1 MPSCSYCESRG
12 MVRCAVSPQDS
23 SRCIECLRV
32 NRSGCDV
39 LGVSNAQLRNIGR
52 QHSKLDAE
60 VEALEEDILAEQQ
73 RIQEKQLKLLR
84 LRKQKKLWFEKMMR
98 AVSRGIDDLEE
109 LDRVE
114 REEAEQEERRRSAE
128 VLPEVSLESLLP
140 DSNFVWD
147 STFPMGPLNPS
158 LLDEMN
164 AFAQHSVGSSG
175 GMVSSPGRSL
185 TSVNDPTPDSIGG
198 AVPGNFGGG

>member
-1 MPSCSYCESRG
+1 MPSCSPC
-12 MVRCAVSPQDS
+12 CAKGVTSCQVSFQDS
-23 SRCIECLRV
+23 ARYVEYVRS

-39 LGVSNAQLRNIGR
+39 LGLSAAQIRHIGR

-60 VEALEEDILAEQQ
+60 VEALEEQIHAQQ
-73 RIQEKQLKLLR
+73 AKLFR

-98 AVSRGIDDLEE
+98 IVFRGIDNLEE

-128 VLPEVSLESLLP
+128 VLPEVSLKSLLP

-147 STFPMGPLNPS
+147 STFPMGPLNS
-158 LLDEMN
+158 FLLDKMN
-164 AFAQHSVGSSG
+164 VFAQHLIGSSG
-175 GMVSSPGRSL
+175 GVVSNPNRSL
-185 TSVNDPTPDSIGG
+185 VSGNVPTPGSTGG
-198 AVPGNFGGG
+198 AVPGNPGGG

>member
-1 MPSCSYCESRG
+1 MPSCSPC
-12 MVRCAVSPQDS
+12 CAKGVTSCQVSFQDS
-23 SRCIECLRV
+23 ARCVECVRS

-39 LGVSNAQLRNIGR
+39 LGLSAAQIRHIGR

-60 VEALEEDILAEQQ
+60 VEALEEQIHAQQ
-73 RIQEKQLKLLR
+73 AKLLR

-98 AVSRGIDDLEE
+98 TVSRGIDDLEE

-147 STFPMGPLNPS
+147 STFPMGPLNSS
-158 LLDEMN
+158 LLDKMN
-164 AFAQHSVGSSG
+164 AFAQHLIGELSCLCIPIRVSG
-175 GMVSSPGRSL
+175 NV
-185 TSVNDPTPDSIGG
+185 PTPGSTGG
-198 AVPGNFGGG
+198 AVPGNPGGG

>member
-1 MPSCSYCESRG
+1 MPSCSACESQG
-12 MVRCAVSPQDS
+12 IAKCAVSPRDS
-23 SRCIECLRV
+23 SRCVECVRLG
-32 NRSGCDV
+32 RSRCDV
-39 LGVSNAQLRNIGR
+39 MGVSREQLHRIAA
-52 QHSKLDAE
+52 QHSKLESELEAAE
-60 VEALEEDILAEQQ
+60 
-73 RIQEKQLKLLR
+73 EKVLR
-84 LRKQKKLWFEKMMR
+84 LRRQKKMWFEKMTR
-98 AVSRGIDDLEE
+98 AVRRGIDNLEE

-128 VLPEVSLESLLP
+128 VLPEVSLELLLP

-164 AFAQHSVGSSG
+164 VLAQHSVGSSG

-185 TSVNDPTPDSIGG
+185 TSGNDPTPDSTGG
-198 AVPGNFGGG
+198 VIPGNSGGG

>member
-1 MPSCSYCESRG
+1 MPSCSPCRAKGAAS
-12 MVRCAVSPQDS
+12 CQVSPQDS
-23 SRCIECLRV
+23 ARCVECVRS

-39 LGVSNAQLRNIGR
+39 LGLSAAQIRHIGR

-60 VEALEEDILAEQQ
+60 VEALEEQIHVQQ
-73 RIQEKQLKLLR
+73 AKLLR

-114 REEAEQEERRRSAE
+114 REEAEQEERRRSTE
-128 VLPEVSLESLLP
+128 VLPKMSLESLLP
-140 DSNFVWD
+140 DSNFVWN

-164 AFAQHSVGSSG
+164 VFAQHSVGSSG
-175 GMVSSPGRSL
+175 GMVSSPGRPL
-185 TSVNDPTPDSIGG
+185 TSGNDPIPDSIGG
-198 AVPGNFGGG
+198 AVPGNPGGG

>member
-1 MPSCSYCESRG
+1 MGISR
-12 MVRCAVSPQDS
+12 
-23 SRCIECLRV
+23 E
-32 NRSGCDV
+32 
-39 LGVSNAQLRNIGR
+39 QLHRLAA
-52 QHSKLDAE
+52 QHSKLDAD
-60 VEALEEDILAEQQ
+60 VEAQELRLLEREQELAAERQ
-73 RIQEKQLKLLR
+73 KLLR
-84 LRKQKKLWFEKMMR
+84 LRSQKKMWFEKMMR
-98 AVSRGIDDLEE
+98 AVRRGIDNLEE

-164 AFAQHSVGSSG
+164 ALAQHSVGSSG
-175 GMVSSPGRSL
+175 GVVSNPDRSL
-185 TSVNDPTPDSIGG
+185 VSGNDPIPDNTGG
-198 AVPGNFGGG
+198 AVPGNPGGG